1 MSTTEGPL
9 RIDSLREAG
18 QCGVAARQTELPRTA
33 RQVHRAVLSAFL
45 ATGQAPHCDD
55 LVLPEGISAAE
66 DFGRLDEVD
75 LVHFDHGRVAVAYP
89 FSGSPTAHLVRLDD
103 GAPVYAMC
111 AIDAL
116 GIPLMTG
123 RDGVIESVDPDDGQ
137 PVRVARRGASWHWS
151 PEETV
156 VVLAQSRGAGPAA
169 DCVCPTVTFHADRCR
184 AEKYLRGHTE
194 LAGLVLDQAQ
204 AIQIADREFG
214 PLLAAAPGQ
223 DTAARGTEDRR

>member
-18 QCGVAARQTELPRTA
+18 QRGVAARQAELPRTA

-45 ATGQAPHCDD
+45 ATGQAPHCAD
-55 LVLPEGISAAE
+55 LRLPEGISAAE
-66 DFGRLDEVD
+66 AFDRLDEVD
-75 LVHFDHGRVAVAYP
+75 LVHLDHGRVSVAYP
-89 FSGSPTAHLVRLDD
+89 FSGRPTAHLVRLDD
-103 GAPVYAMC
+103 GAPMYAMC

-123 RDGVIESVDPDDGQ
+123 RDGVIESVDPYDGQ

-151 PEETV
+151 PQETA
-156 VVLAQSRGAGPAA
+156 VVLAQNRGTGPAA
-169 DCVCPTVTFHADRCR
+169 DCVCPTVTFHADRRR
-184 AEKYLRGHTE
+184 AEEYLRSHTE

-204 AIQIADREFG
+204 AVRIADREFG
-214 PLLAAAPGQ
+214 PLLATTPGH
-223 DTAARGTEDRR
+223 DTAARGAEVPR